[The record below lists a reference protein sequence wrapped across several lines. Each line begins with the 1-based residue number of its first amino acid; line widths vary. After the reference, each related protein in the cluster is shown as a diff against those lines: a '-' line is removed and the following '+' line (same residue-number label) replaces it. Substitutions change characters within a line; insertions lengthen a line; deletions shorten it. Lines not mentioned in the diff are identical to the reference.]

1 MRPLA
6 TGSTLATR
14 FPALRAAPESYVSP
28 VHSRHVSDRTTL
40 WLLGDQLNLDL
51 DALADAD
58 EVLLIE
64 AHGFA
69 DRKPYHAHKLTLV
82 FSAMRHFRDDLRDRG
97 HDVRYVRAES
107 FGEGLDAFFAD
118 RGGHGSE
125 AGTRADLR
133 LMRPASHGAG
143 ERLRELVCERGGS
156 LTLVDNELF
165 LTTPAEWRAWAGDRR
180 ESDPGETAINEDG
193 TAATTYRQ
201 EHWYRHVRRETG
213 VLMDG
218 DDPIGGEWNYDDLNR
233 TTPPD
238 DWTPPA
244 RPRFDPDELTR
255 ETHAWVVDRF
265 DTWGNESLS
274 EFAWP
279 VTREETERA
288 LDAFVRERL
297 PAFGRY
303 QDAMVGDEPFLA
315 HSLLSPAINLG
326 LLDPREPVR
335 AVEAAYEVRGVEPG
349 AYDPEHGRDGGT
361 AATSLD
367 DFGGDSGEADDAPDK
382 RGDSDRRDGG
392 TDSSLDPPPVPLN
405 AAEGFLRQVL
415 GWREFVRHV
424 YRETMP
430 ELATANQLAQTR
442 DLPPAYWD
450 GETDMR
456 CLSEAVGHV
465 HEYGYAHHIER
476 LMVLSNFALLYGT
489 RPAALNEWF
498 HLGFVDA
505 YHWVTT
511 PNVVGM
517 GSFGTDL
524 LSSKPYASS
533 GSYVNRMSDHCADCP
548 YAVSRTTGEGAC
560 PFNALYWD
568 FLAKHEETLRGTGR
582 MGLMYSHV
590 DDKDDAEWD
599 AIRER
604 ASDIRDLAGAGEL

>member
-1 MRPLA
+1 M
-6 TGSTLATR
+6 
-14 FPALRAAPESYVSP
+14 
-28 VHSRHVSDRTTL
+28 SDRTTL
-40 WLLGDQLNLDL
+40 WLLGDQLNRDL
-51 DALADAD
+51 DALVDAD

-107 FGEGLDAFFAD
+107 FGEGLDAFLAD
-118 RGGHGSE
+118 RDGGGPGDT
-125 AGTRADLR
+125 ADADLR

-143 ERLRELVCERGGS
+143 ERLRELVCERGAT
-156 LTLVDNELF
+156 LTLLDNELF
-165 LTTPAEWRAWAGDRR
+165 WTTPAAWRAWADDRR
-180 ESDPGETAINEDG
+180 ESDAGKTTITDDG
-193 TAATTYRQ
+193 TATRTYRQ
-201 EHWYRHVRRETG
+201 EGWYRHVRRETG

-218 DDPIGGEWNYDDLNR
+218 DDPVGGEWNYDDLNR
-233 TTPPD
+233 ETPPD
-238 DWTPPA
+238 DWTPPE
-244 RPRFDPDELTR
+244 RPRFEPDELTR

-265 DTWGNESLS
+265 DTWGAESLDGTDDGPG
-274 EFAWP
+274 FAWP
-279 VTREETERA
+279 VTREEAERA
-288 LDAFVRERL
+288 LNAFVREGL

-303 QDAMVGDEPFLA
+303 QDAMVGGEPFLA

-335 AVEAAYEVRGVEPG
+335 AVEAAYEARGVEPG
-349 AYDPEHGRDGGT
+349 AYDRAAHGRGGGA

-367 DFGGDSGEADDAPDK
+367 DFAADGASIDGDDGSTIDAD
-382 RGDSDRRDGG
+382 
-392 TDSSLDPPPVPLN
+392 LPPVPLN
-405 AAEGFLRQVL
+405 AAEGFIRQVL

-424 YRETMP
+424 YREAMP
-430 ELATANQLAQTR
+430 GLATANRLDQTR

-450 GETDMR
+450 GETEMR
-456 CLSEAVGHV
+456 CLSAAVGHV
-465 HEYGYAHHIER
+465 REHGYAHHIER

-524 LSSKPYASS
+524 LSSKPYAAS

-560 PFNALYWD
+560 PFNALYWE
-568 FLAKHEETLRGTGR
+568 FLADHEETLRGTGR

-590 DDKDDAEWD
+590 DDKDDAEWA

-604 ASDIRDLAGAGEL
+604 AREVRKLAEAGEL